1 MAAASS
7 VPVSASVSAAS
18 VFSSVAFVSAGA
30 APVSAAV
37 LPQPAS
43 IVVAI
48 AALSNTLISF
58 FFIALPL
65 FLIDDRR
72 FSQRNSCLLLS
83 R

>member
-37 LPQPAS
+37 LPHHAS

-65 FLIDDRR
+65 LFYW
-72 FSQRNSCLLLS
+72 
-83 R
+83 